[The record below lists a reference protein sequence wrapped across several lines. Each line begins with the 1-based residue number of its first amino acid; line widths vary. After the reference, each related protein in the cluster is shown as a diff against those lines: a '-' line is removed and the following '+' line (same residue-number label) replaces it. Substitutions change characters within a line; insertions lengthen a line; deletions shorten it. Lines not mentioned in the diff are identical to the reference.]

1 MDQEQLMA
9 ELGQARDKESRER
22 LVGRLAERGETS
34 VPALLAA
41 LPTAVPSSREMVK
54 EALWPIGPPA
64 FDAALA
70 ALATD
75 EKGRGSHE
83 LRP

>member
-22 LVGRLAERGETS
+22 LVRRLAERGETA
-34 VPALLAA
+34 VPA
-41 LPTAVPSSREMVK
+41 LPTAVPSSREVVQQ
-54 EALWPIGPPA
+54 ALWLIGPPA
-64 FDAALA
+64 FDATLA